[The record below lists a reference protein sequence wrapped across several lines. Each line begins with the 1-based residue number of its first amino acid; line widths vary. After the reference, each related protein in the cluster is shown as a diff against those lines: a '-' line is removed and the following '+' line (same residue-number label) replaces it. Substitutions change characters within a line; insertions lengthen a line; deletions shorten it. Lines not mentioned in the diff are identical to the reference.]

1 MLFHPIVVHFAIALL
16 SIAVVMEFL
25 FLLSKKENH
34 WQLAGQMLIAGTVFA
49 ILAVITGN
57 LAYDQ
62 VQISENVEALV
73 HSHRD
78 TGTIAMWGFIVL
90 AIVRFTFIRFSL
102 FQKPVKWVYYLL
114 AIFAVT
120 FLFRTGLLGGEMVY
134 FHGVGVQQQAP
145 PSLEKPSFEE

>member
-16 SIAVVMEFL
+16 SLAVVLEFL
-25 FLLSKKENH
+25 FLISKKENH
-34 WQLAGQMLIAGTVFA
+34 WQLAGQMMVAGTVFA
-49 ILAVITGN
+49 ILAVITGH

-62 VQISENVEALV
+62 VEIKKSVEALV

-90 AIVRFTFIRFSL
+90 TAIRFAFIRFSL
-102 FQKPVKWVYYLL
+102 FKKPIKWLYYLL
-114 AIFAVT
+114 VIFAVT

-134 FHGVGVQQQAP
+134 FHGVGVQQQVP